1 MVQTIIEMRHND
13 RTEAAN
19 EDTNRLSAEYK
30 PVYYNGQLV
39 TTKLLEELDLDLAD
53 FAALS

>member
-1 MVQTIIEMRHND
+1 MVLTIIEMRHND
-13 RTEAAN
+13 RNEAN
-19 EDTNRLSAEYK
+19 SDTKLSTEYK

-39 TTKLLEELDLDLAD
+39 TTKLLEELDLDVAD

>member
-13 RTEAAN
+13 RNMAIINDEQK
-19 EDTNRLSAEYK
+19 LSTEYK